1 MKKKL
6 LTCLLCLFAYMT
18 NGQTFDAKSFYK
30 IYNDRGEVMD
40 NGDSMDNS
48 ANIILGRGTL
58 DCAAFPKTGYP
69 PTDQASCEKIFTACR
84 NHGLNHIRFHSWCP
98 PEAAFC
104 AADKMGMYLEIECS
118 SWASSTHTGAVPCP
132 GKSYKPN
139 NWNPPKS
146 LVRRAASM
154 SAL

>member
-48 ANIILGRGTL
+48 ANIILGREAKGTAGQL
-58 DCAAFPKTGYP
+58 FRIIRTEDGFIHFGLPAYEKAMDYTG
-69 PTDQASCEKIFTACR
+69 DAKADVLVIQWDGWDANI
-84 NHGLNHIRFHSWCP
+84 HS
-98 PEAAFC
+98 
-104 AADKMGMYLEIECS
+104 G
-118 SWASSTHTGAVPCP
+118 
-132 GKSYKPN
+132 
-139 NWNPPKS
+139 
-146 LVRRAASM
+146 R
-154 SAL
+154 